1 MVAQLVSLSGF
12 RQPTTRK
19 LMQEPSYGERGN
31 NPSLSQRRISRKE
44 KHKSFQCGSS
54 GKKMEGNLQ
63 RPRWGDEKQLVHR
76 LGLWFLTYS
85 SVSYALKK
93 AKVMLYKRFSFDASD
108 HPRMEFEAS
117 LVDAYFSIPVVPA
130 TTTAPPHVI

>member
-1 MVAQLVSLSGF
+1 
-12 RQPTTRK
+12 
-19 LMQEPSYGERGN
+19 MQEPSYGERGN

-44 KHKSFQCGSS
+44 KHKSFQCGPS
-54 GKKMEGNLQ
+54 GKKMEGKLQ
-63 RPRWGDEKQLVHR
+63 RPRQGDEKRLLHQ

-93 AKVMLYKRFSFDASD
+93 AKVMLYKGFCFDASD

-130 TTTAPPHVI
+130 TTTAPSYVI